1 MQMSSMSY
9 GYVQKMCPIMVE
21 KGPIKRGAKK
31 GPIIV
36 EFCINIFPAYPM
48 TENVSYQSI
57 MQK

>member
-1 MQMSSMSY
+1 MSSMSY

-36 EFCINIFPAYPM
+36 EFCINIFQACPM